1 MVLPVGFTHG
11 ILGFAIPLVAYWS
24 GNITLHTNLFKFNEK
39 YVSNSG
45 FLFGRHSR
53 LMAFTYFK
61 QLLKNALELEFG
73 QKYIFILSSTH
84 ISFKE
89 NLLCFSPPAKNNH
102 GKFAQQSDGSI
113 EPSTSTTSQVWP
125 EIWLVLSMKQPFQCS
140 IPTVCL
146 FTFYCGTR
154 FSSLQSKNQDSTANE
169 TYIFYTIEMWF
180 FSHINDF

>member
-61 QLLKNALELEFG
+61 KLLKNALELEFG

-102 GKFAQQSDGSI
+102 GKFAQ
-113 EPSTSTTSQVWP
+113 
-125 EIWLVLSMKQPFQCS
+125 
-140 IPTVCL
+140 
-146 FTFYCGTR
+146 
-154 FSSLQSKNQDSTANE
+154 
-169 TYIFYTIEMWF
+169 
-180 FSHINDF
+180 

>member
-24 GNITLHTNLFKFNEK
+24 SNIT

-73 QKYIFILSSTH
+73 HKYIFILSSTH

-102 GKFAQQSDGSI
+102 GKFAQ
-113 EPSTSTTSQVWP
+113 
-125 EIWLVLSMKQPFQCS
+125 
-140 IPTVCL
+140 
-146 FTFYCGTR
+146 
-154 FSSLQSKNQDSTANE
+154 
-169 TYIFYTIEMWF
+169 
-180 FSHINDF
+180 

>member
-1 MVLPVGFTHG
+1 MLFNIKYYFCYKIACGIAKPIAIAVGMAMIFLLKSNSSNG
-11 ILGFAIPLVAYWS
+11 ITSRLYSRDIGFAIPLVAYWS
-24 GNITLHTNLFKFNEK
+24 GNITLHTNLFKFKEK

-73 QKYIFILSSTH
+73 HKYIFILSSTH

-102 GKFAQQSDGSI
+102 GKFAQ
-113 EPSTSTTSQVWP
+113 
-125 EIWLVLSMKQPFQCS
+125 
-140 IPTVCL
+140 
-146 FTFYCGTR
+146 
-154 FSSLQSKNQDSTANE
+154 
-169 TYIFYTIEMWF
+169 
-180 FSHINDF
+180 